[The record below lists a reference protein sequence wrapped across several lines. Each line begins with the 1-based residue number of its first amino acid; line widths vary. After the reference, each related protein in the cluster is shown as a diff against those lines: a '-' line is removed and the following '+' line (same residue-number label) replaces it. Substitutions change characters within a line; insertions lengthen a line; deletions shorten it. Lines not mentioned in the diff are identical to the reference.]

1 MDKDVFKIGEY
12 ILNSMPHRRL
22 LTHSR
27 NTKILNGLRS
37 ILNNWL
43 SQQTFTF
50 NNSALFFKAYTDL
63 KFFSEGISIILIP
76 TESNFMYF
84 SHPETNPNINEVVNL
99 NQHKHY
105 VNSYAR
111 DYLFQNSY
119 SFKDTFHECFAALL
133 HDYLE
138 GNQLAILNLEISLF
152 ILYTEISL
160 FCLKHEIDTV
170 YFTIIVS

>member
-1 MDKDVFKIGEY
+1 MSDSTSDVA
-12 ILNSMPHRRL
+12 HRRL
-22 LTHSR
+22 LTYSR

-76 TESNFMYF
+76 TERDFMYF

-99 NQHKHY
+99 SFKRHDL
-105 VNSYAR
+105 NSYAR
-111 DYLFQNSY
+111 NYLLQNRHT
-119 SFKDTFHECFAALL
+119 FKDTFHECFAALL
-133 HDYLE
+133 YDYLE
-138 GNQLAILNLEISLF
+138 GNHLSILNLEISLF
-152 ILYTEISL
+152 ILSTEISL
-160 FCLKHEIDTV
+160 FCIKHEIDTV
-170 YFTIIVS
+170 CFTIIVS